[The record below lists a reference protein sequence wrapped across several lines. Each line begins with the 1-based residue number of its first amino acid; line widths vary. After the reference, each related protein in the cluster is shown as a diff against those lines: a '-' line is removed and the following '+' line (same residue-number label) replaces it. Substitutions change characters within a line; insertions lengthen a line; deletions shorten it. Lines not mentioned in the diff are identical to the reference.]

1 LGAVASHGRILC
13 LFAHGPGYLHAL
25 RNLKPRSE
33 ILLIELLAEV
43 DTAIGMAIDRLRED
57 VTELEPAAR
66 ILAELMDLGALRD
79 EVVAERV
86 IALHTLTLDAAR

>member
-1 LGAVASHGRILC
+1 
-13 LFAHGPGYLHAL
+13 L